1 MLPAKLP
8 FCIKEK
14 ALNTKLNNI
23 TRVIKD
29 IDADI
34 ISLQEIES
42 KKALSLLLEK
52 LKKYKHSYFLKNKN
66 SAIGLAILSKFP
78 IIKNQRIKINNFNKH
93 SRPILKSTI
102 SINNHKLIVY
112 TNHWKSKRSAESTR
126 IPYAQSLIKD
136 INKLNKDDDYI
147 ILGDLNSNYDEY
159 LTFKN
164 DRRLND
170 TQGITGINQ
179 VLNTSINENL
189 IKKSDIINEFNI
201 HYNLWNELD
210 INDRKSSIYF
220 GSSAQEKLD
229 DISNRMI
236 DGVQNK
242 DVGAAGA
249 ALNEMVASI
258 RGFNLDEFNPNK
270 KLAWWQTLFGVTKP
284 LVKFIQEYE
293 DVRDQIDSISNSLE
307 KHKSQLM
314 TDIVSLDKL
323 YDANL
328 EYFRN
333 LELYI
338 KAGETKLEEL
348 EERIIPE
355 YEAKVRDSGDDML
368 AIQEMKEI
376 RGFRDELERR
386 VHDLRLSRQ
395 VTMQSLP
402 SIRLIQENDK
412 SLISKITSTLVNT
425 VPLWRNQLAQTV
437 TIFRSHETAN
447 AVKDAADLTNELL
460 EKNAE
465 GLREA
470 NAEVRKQM
478 ERGIFDIESI
488 KKANATFI
496 ATLDDSLRIAEEGKA
511 ARSEALVELQ
521 KTEHEL
527 KDALLAVK
535 AKAAQVPELS
545 TDTTQAKEG

>member
-1 MLPAKLP
+1 METNV
-8 FCIKEK
+8 KEAIEVAIQEQSEQVPEVMEHEVTGLQD
-14 ALNTKLNNI
+14 AL
-23 TRVIKD
+23 
-29 IDADI
+29 
-34 ISLQEIES
+34 
-42 KKALSLLLEK
+42 
-52 LKKYKHSYFLKNKN
+52 
-66 SAIGLAILSKFP
+66 
-78 IIKNQRIKINNFNKH
+78 
-93 SRPILKSTI
+93 
-102 SINNHKLIVY
+102 
-112 TNHWKSKRSAESTR
+112 
-126 IPYAQSLIKD
+126 
-136 INKLNKDDDYI
+136 
-147 ILGDLNSNYDEY
+147 
-159 LTFKN
+159 
-164 DRRLND
+164 
-170 TQGITGINQ
+170 
-179 VLNTSINENL
+179 
-189 IKKSDIINEFNI
+189 
-201 HYNLWNELD
+201 NELD
-210 INDRKSSIYF
+210 IQDRKSIIYF

-229 DISNRMI
+229 DVSNRMI

-242 DVGAAGA
+242 DIGAAGA
-249 ALNEMVASI
+249 ALNEMVASL
-258 RGFNLDEFNPNK
+258 RGFDMDEFNPNK
-270 KLAWWQTLFGVTKP
+270 KLAWWQSLFGFTKP

-293 DVRDQIDSISNSLE
+293 TVRDQIDNISNSLE

-328 EYFRN
+328 DYFRN

-348 EERIIPE
+348 KEKIIPE
-355 YEAKVRDSGDDML
+355 YESKAQSKEMM
-368 AIQEMKEI
+368 AIQDLKEV

-386 VHDLRLSRQ
+386 VYDLRLSRQ

-470 NAEVRKQM
+470 NAQVRTQM

-488 KKANATFI
+488 KKANAEFV
-496 ATLDDSLRIAEEGKA
+496 ATLNDSLRIADEGKA
-511 ARSEALVELQ
+511 ARKDALVELQ
-521 KTEHEL
+521 KTEKEL
-527 KDALLAVK
+527 KDALLSVK
-535 AKAAQVPELS
+535 AKAEELPEKS
-545 TDTTQAKEG
+545 TESTEA

>member
-1 MLPAKLP
+1 METKTVEA
-8 FCIKEK
+8 
-14 ALNTKLNNI
+14 NTM
-23 TRVIKD
+23 
-29 IDADI
+29 
-34 ISLQEIES
+34 
-42 KKALSLLLEK
+42 
-52 LKKYKHSYFLKNKN
+52 
-66 SAIGLAILSKFP
+66 
-78 IIKNQRIKINNFNKH
+78 
-93 SRPILKSTI
+93 
-102 SINNHKLIVY
+102 
-112 TNHWKSKRSAESTR
+112 
-126 IPYAQSLIKD
+126 
-136 INKLNKDDDYI
+136 
-147 ILGDLNSNYDEY
+147 
-159 LTFKN
+159 
-164 DRRLND
+164 D
-170 TQGITGINQ
+170 TQAK
-179 VLNTSINENL
+179 E
-189 IKKSDIINEFNI
+189 IIETAI
-201 HYNLWNELD
+201 MQQSEEVPEIMQHETTALQDALNELD
-210 INDRKSSIYF
+210 ITDRKSIIYF

-242 DVGAAGA
+242 DIGAAGA

-258 RGFNLDEFNPNK
+258 RGFDMDEFNPNR
-270 KLAWWQTLFGVTKP
+270 KLAWWQSLFGVTKP

-293 DVRDQIDSISNSLE
+293 TVRDQIDNISNSLE

-328 EYFRN
+328 DYFRN

-348 EERIIPE
+348 EEHILPE
-355 YEAKVRDSGDDML
+355 YEAKVRDSDDDMM
-368 AIQEMKEI
+368 AIQELKEI

-437 TIFRSHETAN
+437 TIFRSHDTAN

-488 KKANATFI
+488 KKANETFI
-496 ATLDDSLRIAEEGKA
+496 ATLDDSLRIAQEGKT
-511 ARSEALVELQ
+511 ARASALIELQ
-521 KTEHEL
+521 KTEKEL

-535 AKAAQVPELS
+535 AKAQKVPEL
-545 TDTTQAKEG
+545 TKEIKEA

>member
-1 MLPAKLP
+1 METKTKEMIEVAIEEKSEQVPEVMLEEVTA
-8 FCIKEK
+8 
-14 ALNTKLNNI
+14 
-23 TRVIKD
+23 
-29 IDADI
+29 
-34 ISLQEIES
+34 LQE
-42 KKALSLLLEK
+42 ALS
-52 LKKYKHSYFLKNKN
+52 
-66 SAIGLAILSKFP
+66 
-78 IIKNQRIKINNFNKH
+78 
-93 SRPILKSTI
+93 
-102 SINNHKLIVY
+102 
-112 TNHWKSKRSAESTR
+112 
-126 IPYAQSLIKD
+126 
-136 INKLNKDDDYI
+136 
-147 ILGDLNSNYDEY
+147 
-159 LTFKN
+159 
-164 DRRLND
+164 
-170 TQGITGINQ
+170 
-179 VLNTSINENL
+179 
-189 IKKSDIINEFNI
+189 
-201 HYNLWNELD
+201 ELD
-210 INDRKSSIYF
+210 IKDRKSIIYF

-229 DISNRMI
+229 EISNRMI

-242 DVGAAGA
+242 DMGAAGA

-258 RGFNLDEFNPNK
+258 RGFDMEKFNPNI
-270 KLAWWQTLFGVTKP
+270 KLAWYQKLFGVTKP
-284 LVKFIQEYE
+284 IVKFIQEYE
-293 DVRDQIDSISNSLE
+293 EVRDQIDMISNSLE

-328 EYFRN
+328 DYFRN

-348 EERIIPE
+348 EETIIPDF
-355 YEAKVRDSGDDML
+355 EAKASEKEML
-368 AIQEMKEI
+368 AIQDVKEI

-437 TIFRSHETAN
+437 TIFRSHDTAI

-470 NAEVRKQM
+470 NSEVRKQM

-488 KKANATFI
+488 KKANDTFI
-496 ATLDDSLRIAEEGKA
+496 ATLDDSLKIANEGKA
-511 ARSEALVELQ
+511 ARAEALEELH
-521 KTEHEL
+521 KTENEL

-535 AKAAQVPELS
+535 ARAEALPEIAEKS
-545 TDTTQAKEG
+545 VKV

>member
-1 MLPAKLP
+1 METKTKEMIETAIEAKSEMVP
-8 FCIKEK
+8 EVMEEEVT
-14 ALNTKLNNI
+14 ALQ
-23 TRVIKD
+23 
-29 IDADI
+29 DA
-34 ISLQEIES
+34 L
-42 KKALSLLLEK
+42 
-52 LKKYKHSYFLKNKN
+52 
-66 SAIGLAILSKFP
+66 
-78 IIKNQRIKINNFNKH
+78 
-93 SRPILKSTI
+93 
-102 SINNHKLIVY
+102 
-112 TNHWKSKRSAESTR
+112 
-126 IPYAQSLIKD
+126 
-136 INKLNKDDDYI
+136 
-147 ILGDLNSNYDEY
+147 
-159 LTFKN
+159 
-164 DRRLND
+164 
-170 TQGITGINQ
+170 
-179 VLNTSINENL
+179 
-189 IKKSDIINEFNI
+189 
-201 HYNLWNELD
+201 NELD
-210 INDRKSSIYF
+210 IKDRKSIIYF

-258 RGFNLDEFNPNK
+258 RGFDMDEFNPNK
-270 KLAWWQTLFGVTKP
+270 KLAWWQKLFGVTKP

-293 DVRDQIDSISNSLE
+293 TVRDQIDNISNSLE

-328 EYFRN
+328 DYFRN

-348 EERIIPE
+348 EEKIIPE
-355 YEAKVRDSGDDML
+355 YEAKVRDSNDDML

-437 TIFRSHETAN
+437 TIFRSHATAG

-470 NAEVRKQM
+470 NAEVRTQM

-488 KKANATFI
+488 KKANETFI
-496 ATLDDSLRIAEEGKA
+496 ATLDDSLRIAQEGKA
-511 ARSEALVELQ
+511 ARKEALVELQ
-521 KTEHEL
+521 KTEKEL

-535 AKAAQVPELS
+535 AKAAEVP
-545 TDTTQAKEG
+545 DVAKEIIDTKEA

>member
-1 MLPAKLP
+1 METKT
-8 FCIKEK
+8 KEILEVAIEEK
-14 ALNTKLNNI
+14 SEMVPEVMAEEVTALQ
-23 TRVIKD
+23 
-29 IDADI
+29 DA
-34 ISLQEIES
+34 L
-42 KKALSLLLEK
+42 
-52 LKKYKHSYFLKNKN
+52 
-66 SAIGLAILSKFP
+66 
-78 IIKNQRIKINNFNKH
+78 
-93 SRPILKSTI
+93 
-102 SINNHKLIVY
+102 
-112 TNHWKSKRSAESTR
+112 
-126 IPYAQSLIKD
+126 
-136 INKLNKDDDYI
+136 
-147 ILGDLNSNYDEY
+147 
-159 LTFKN
+159 
-164 DRRLND
+164 
-170 TQGITGINQ
+170 
-179 VLNTSINENL
+179 
-189 IKKSDIINEFNI
+189 
-201 HYNLWNELD
+201 NELD
-210 INDRKSSIYF
+210 LNDRNSIIYF

-229 DISNRMI
+229 EISNRMI

-242 DVGAAGA
+242 DMGAAGA

-258 RGFNLDEFNPNK
+258 RGFDMDKFNPNV
-270 KLAWWQTLFGVTKP
+270 KLAWYQKLFGVTKP
-284 LVKFIQEYE
+284 IVKFIQEYE
-293 DVRDQIDSISNSLE
+293 EVRDQIDMISNSLE

-328 EYFRN
+328 DYFRN

-348 EERIIPE
+348 EESIIPE
-355 YEAKVRDSGDDML
+355 YEAKAQGKEML
-368 AIQEMKEI
+368 AIQDVKEI

-437 TIFRSHETAN
+437 TIFRSHDTAN

-465 GLREA
+465 GLRDA
-470 NAEVRKQM
+470 NVQVRTQM

-488 KKANATFI
+488 KKANETFI

-511 ARSEALVELQ
+511 ARADALVELH
-521 KTEHEL
+521 KTEKEL

-535 AKAAQVPELS
+535 ARAEELPEVV
-545 TDTTQAKEG
+545 TEVIENKEA